1 MRSNVGTEVKISRLY
16 HRNWLKRIFHQ
27 PKYFIRLV
35 EGHHYINRLVDVF
48 ESTTFIFLVFELCQN
63 IDLFDYL
70 SEHVSLSEKRCRA
83 IMKQIF
89 EAVYHC
95 HKVISKDMKKE
106 SSLKKVN
113 LNISESYYW
122 CLQHSLSL
130 PWLANQ
136 SRIFFQNKVPRC
148 RFRLANI
155 YDL

>member
-1 MRSNVGTEVKISRLY
+1 MHFLPSKWKTDLVNFIVFFHTYNFLSQILHMICHRLY

-113 LNISESYYW
+113 LNISESY
-122 CLQHSLSL
+122 
-130 PWLANQ
+130 
-136 SRIFFQNKVPRC
+136 
-148 RFRLANI
+148 
-155 YDL
+155 